1 MSEQLETI
9 TRKQFWRLPEFSRLS
24 RSGMYHRYREML
36 ALSGYPNP
44 TRYTQLKITD
54 LSRLANLSEA
64 HIRRHISVT
73 KSPKSPEK
81 S

>member
-9 TRKQFWRLPEFSRLS
+9 TRKQFWKLPEFSQLS

-36 ALSGYPNP
+36 ALSGQPNP
-44 TRYTQLKITD
+44 TRYTQLKIVD
-54 LSRLANLSEA
+54 LARLANLSES
-64 HIRRHISVT
+64 HIRKHIPVT
-73 KSPKSPEK
+73 KSPKSPAK